1 MSANDIFAIPYR
13 KGDESVLVV
22 FIKENTI
29 GIATALGMGELSV
42 TKIPYKNDYLVV
54 TTNSNGKN
62 HGICASEGDAIVR
75 NLTTGEICLVPRKHF
90 DVEYKAYDN

>member
-1 MSANDIFAIPYR
+1 MSIFLTHR
-13 KGDESVLVV
+13 HSVLCYSKMSINFYWYCRQFIQRLKALV
-22 FIKENTI
+22 F
-29 GIATALGMGELSV
+29 SQDF
-42 TKIPYKNDYLVV
+42 YKNDYLVV